1 MIKYLANTNGIRR
14 CAEVDLDN
22 YGQDVWLYSYAI
34 WHEKCNQN
42 FYQDNDKGF
51 RTYMDKFL
59 KIFANFNIHN
69 MTWEKHLDHLHFVLM
84 KLKEINWKFNPGVAT
99 LALGLR
105 PRQRGCK
112 VTS

>member
-1 MIKYLANTNGIRR
+1 
-14 CAEVDLDN
+14 
-22 YGQDVWLYSYAI
+22 
-34 WHEKCNQN
+34 
-42 FYQDNDKGF
+42 
-51 RTYMDKFL
+51 MDKFL